1 MTNNKIVT
9 FHILLALQFV
19 LVAAGMLVNIKVGL
33 FSMIIILSFT
43 TICLIQ
49 LNNDEQTNW
58 KAGQSMF
65 IPKCKKCGGKVIS
78 AYTNIEIETNGVLK
92 TVTNTPAKKCSKC
105 GHIIVDDITME
116 KAKQYANDYPANTI
130 DYAMCEAEE
139 VAVIQTLL
147 L

>member
-1 MTNNKIVT
+1 
-9 FHILLALQFV
+9 
-19 LVAAGMLVNIKVGL
+19 
-33 FSMIIILSFT
+33 
-43 TICLIQ
+43 
-49 LNNDEQTNW
+49 
-58 KAGQSMF
+58 MF

-130 DYAMCEAEE
+130 DYAMLFGSGKNSHYGPGK
-139 VAVIQTLL
+139 ISQM
-147 L
+147 

>member
-1 MTNNKIVT
+1 
-9 FHILLALQFV
+9 
-19 LVAAGMLVNIKVGL
+19 
-33 FSMIIILSFT
+33 
-43 TICLIQ
+43 
-49 LNNDEQTNW
+49 
-58 KAGQSMF
+58 MF
-65 IPKCKKCGGKVIS
+65 ANKCKKCGGKVIS
-78 AYTNIEIETNGVLK
+78 ANTNIEIETNGVLK

-139 VAVIQTLL
+139 MVVIQTLL